1 MLGALFGSS
10 SSVLYPGE
18 YFAFYATTVIL
29 PSALARIPSTL
40 REPYL
45 ADLRVHAAA
54 FAERAAEA
62 AGAAI
67 FCDATPWNL
76 MIADSL
82 ARELPNAV
90 FILCVRR
97 PEGVVQSL
105 ERSYAAG
112 FRWAG
117 ATVESRARVY
127 SDFYANVTQLP
138 SDRTIPFDYDRF
150 CEDPPA
156 ELNRLLP
163 RAASALD
170 LPPDRFD
177 LRVFAQAHAPAAK
190 SNPPI
195 GVIAA
200 DGRVAFR
207 PRPSFDASAVTPDL
221 LSGIGRAAQS
231 GLQALRERYPETIAA
246 SAF

>member
-1 MLGALFGSS
+1 MLGALFGTS
-10 SSVLYPGE
+10 SSVLCPGE

-29 PSALARIPSTL
+29 PSALSRIPSTL

-45 ADLRVHAAA
+45 ADVRTHAAI
-54 FAERAAEA
+54 FAKRAAEGV
-62 AGAAI
+62 GAAI

-76 MIADSL
+76 MIADTL
-82 ARELPNAV
+82 ADTLPDAI

-117 ATVESRARVY
+117 STVESRARVY
-127 SDFYANVTQLP
+127 GDFYTNVAQLP
-138 SDRTIPFDYDRF
+138 RDRTILFDYDRF
-150 CEDPPA
+150 CADPLA

-163 RAASALD
+163 QATSVLG
-170 LPPDRFD
+170 LPPEGFD
-177 LRVFAQAHAPAAK
+177 LRVLAQTHAPAAQ

-195 GVIAA
+195 AMIAA
-200 DGRVAFR
+200 DGHVILR
-207 PRPSFDASAVTPDL
+207 PRPSYDASAVTPDV
-221 LSGIGRAAQS
+221 LSVIQSAAKS
-231 GLQALRERYPETIAA
+231 GLVALREHYPQSVAA
-246 SAF
+246 STL